1 MFFYLERI
9 SEKKGTQSVDFSGD
23 KLKIFMLSCDE
34 NIFDILMIMK
44 KS

>member
-9 SEKKGTQSVDFSGD
+9 SEKKGTQSVDFSRD

-34 NIFDILMIMK
+34 IFDILMIMK
-44 KS
+44 KSS